1 MNEMDAFEKLARSA
15 RAQPHP
21 PVDVAEE
28 VLRAIAAGQPRPG
41 RSAFWAAAA
50 VASAAAVVTTI
61 LAVRTWL
68 NWHDPLR
75 EIFSP
80 LTMVMR

>member
-1 MNEMDAFEKLARSA
+1 MNELDAFEKLARSA
-15 RAQPHP
+15 RAERHP
-21 PVDVAEE
+21 PVDVAGD
-28 VLRAIAAGQPRPG
+28 VLGAIAAGRPEPS
-41 RSAFWAAAA
+41 RSIFWATAAAA
-50 VASAAAVVTTI
+50 SVAAAVVAA